1 MGVNM
6 LNIDRK
12 QMKILLNLLNDVTSN
27 VPFGKRDDD
36 WKQLIKVKLELLR
49 YLYGETH
56 EPL

>member
-1 MGVNM
+1 M